1 MHALKCFFSSL
12 HLTVA
17 PGLSVISQTHINKW
31 MIEAKRQGNM
41 HSPTQSYSGP
51 NPVPKETTERLLDTK
66 PDSPP
71 AQREAA
77 AQGQRN
83 KSVSAAETETP
94 IIQQENRTRAEAPAS
109 MVVTPAVENEPAVQ
123 PSDST
128 GGRELDSKTSVPIDP
143 VPEVHAN
150 PGCNGE
156 KAKKQDKGVRDG
168 RKYVPSKKAM
178 IDPLKMDMSKPA
190 VMPLTCEYFTLCVIN
205 LILGPHTPHYGSFI
219 QL

>member
-1 MHALKCFFSSL
+1 M
-12 HLTVA
+12 T
-17 PGLSVISQTHINKW
+17 
-31 MIEAKRQGNM
+31 EAKMQENM
-41 HSPTQSYSGP
+41 HNPTQSDSGP
-51 NPVPKETTERLLDTK
+51 NPVPKETTERLPDTK

-77 AQGQRN
+77 SQGERN

-94 IIQQENRTRAEAPAS
+94 ILQQENRTGAEAPAS
-109 MVVTPAVENEPAVQ
+109 MAVTPAVENEPAVQ

-128 GGRELDSKTSVPIDP
+128 GGKELDRKKTNVPIDP

-150 PGCNGE
+150 PGRNGE
-156 KAKKQDKGVRDG
+156 KAKKPDKGVRDG

-190 VMPLTCEYFTLCVIN
+190 VIPLTCEYFTSCVIN
-205 LILGPHTPHYGSFI
+205 LISGPQTPGYCDFI
-219 QL
+219 Q